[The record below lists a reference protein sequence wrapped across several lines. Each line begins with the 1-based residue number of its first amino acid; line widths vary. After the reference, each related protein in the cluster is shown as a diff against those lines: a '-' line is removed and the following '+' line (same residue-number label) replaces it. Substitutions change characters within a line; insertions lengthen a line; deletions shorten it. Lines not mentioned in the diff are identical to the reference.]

1 MVMVGH
7 GDSRD
12 AECRKKRDAWHISFF
27 PPKPEWARQNPTQ
40 EEHYFIP
47 HTDAHVCRNWYMK
60 DLQVVCLSPAD
71 SRNTQLLTP
80 NNQRQRRCRCCRC
93 RCRCQCQCHGH
104 AMVMVNHDD
113 VDGISSSFRHPI
125 RCFSRLSIWPP
136 GCLYLLWPSWPWAT
150 TAIGNR
156 SIIGIGHCQCAMTP

>member
-1 MVMVGH
+1 MPMPNADKEDDVCIAPH
-7 GDSRD
+7 
-12 AECRKKRDAWHISFF
+12 CTYLSFF
-27 PPKPEWARQNPTQ
+27 PPKPELARQNPTQ
-40 EEHYFIP
+40 EEHYFIL
-47 HTDAHVCRNWYMK
+47 HTDSDLCRNWYMK

-71 SRNTQLLTP
+71 SH
-80 NNQRQRRCRCCRC
+80 QRRCRC
-93 RCRCQCQCHGH
+93 CRCQCQCHGH

-125 RCFSRLSIWPP
+125 RYFSRLSIWPP
-136 GCLYLLWPSWPWAT
+136 GCLRLYLLWPSWPWPWAT